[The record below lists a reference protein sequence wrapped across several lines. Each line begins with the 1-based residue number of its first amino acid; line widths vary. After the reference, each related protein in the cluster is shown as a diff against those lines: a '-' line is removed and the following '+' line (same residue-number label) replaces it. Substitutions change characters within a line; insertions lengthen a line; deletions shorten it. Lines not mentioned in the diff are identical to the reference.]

1 MTTELNKALSKDG
14 LSATV
19 TATATDALASGLRL
33 LQQGGYGDDTGSG
46 AYGGG
51 ISCVVVYVIVIPIPA
66 GRTAS
71 SVESVGAATALA
83 TAKNPSVLMILL
95 TVSGQLALRMCCR
108 G

>member
-1 MTTELNKALSKDG
+1 MGTELNKELGKKG
-14 LSATV
+14 LTATV
-19 TATATDALASGLRL
+19 TATATDALASGRRL
-33 LQQGGYGDDTGSG
+33 LQQGSYGDDGTGG

-66 GRTAS
+66 GQTAS

-95 TVSGQLALRMCCR
+95 TVSVQ
-108 G
+108 